1 MLDLL
6 LYRLLASRGR
16 SNGGADDPRLEPLLV
31 EAADLSIRDRAP
43 YFGWFLEIASDAD
56 APASLRTAA
65 LLALRGAHGWA
76 VAECAVAGLD
86 STGTRAA
93 ALAVLARVAENAP
106 MRWVHAAFHAVDDVR
121 RAAYASA
128 WPSRTRVFDMF
139 LLADPVTRD
148 AVLRE
153 HERSPMPFDA
163 EDLPVILDAVQR
175 GFLSAESARVAFVA
189 SKGKFGAALQLLSA
203 ESEPEAKIAFDEA
216 LVAPLS
222 IAPRAKLR
230 QRLVAFLQAFPPLDD
245 AWVALLKDQVQR
257 GLRHRLAMAA
267 WTALEGLPMGA
278 EHDAVAELVLLCDLR
293 FALAIHEAEAR
304 RHLRSLCNK
313 RLSGIDNV
321 ETVKKLVQGELA
333 KARGAG
339 EERFDFAVVA
349 GLMAFVSGQVF
360 DKLIE
365 WLGETQLV
373 RSITLDD
380 ALPVGGT
387 AHLLAGLPPRGN
399 TRFVAI
405 LEKLP
410 ESVRARVLARALVDA
425 DPARFAE
432 LGVTGPEVQAAVLRC
447 GDAPMDHARAA
458 AIAAFAQRAIGVGVL
473 RKVVPQLLGRA
484 KNPGPLE
491 RALLRES
498 ALGNDTDPY
507 LEHVTALDGDALAR
521 MLAWITDTPEFPM
534 GKELAL
540 AHRLAGAS
548 DERVRAWATSRLPVA
563 TAPPRELPRA
573 VVGVA
578 FRASPT
584 PPATIEESVARAVAL
599 LGSADPV
606 AATDAALARYPFGDA
621 AFEAALD
628 AALVA
633 AFGVRTGG
641 LSPLGHAWL
650 WRWDAH
656 ALVHLELCL
665 ASHGSLAD
673 ALRARLALETV
684 ALRGASVEAI
694 GSALDLL
701 RFREKARFRELVSE
715 ELVAVL
721 TTALP
726 GDAEVPAA
734 RALRR
739 LFESSEL
746 SLAGAIAA
754 IRAALPELGED
765 ARRELSPIIDSNG
778 LPARPA
784 PRPPQADVDAALIAE
799 IRASS
804 DLDALAAR
812 TGDPRSAVVHEATLR
827 LILLGEA
834 GQAVL
839 AARVAS
845 IGAFERIAPIVE
857 SIPLWAAGPSVDL
870 ARRTM
875 EDHPLSERAY
885 RIAVALLERGDEGGP
900 HRDRA
905 IASAID
911 AARAPLEPGWFRAED
926 WNALT
931 RFGDERAAA
940 RALSVSPHA
949 HASLR
954 AVEVLLG
961 GAIEPEDAEALRG
974 YLDCGTERMG
984 SQRRRAAQK
993 LLEIGDTHG
1002 LPIVV
1007 TTTLDETKG
1016 KSNLFAHVDAARAAM
1031 FVRGLLAAG
1040 GTIAKEASIV
1050 HHVVSMPFHTSED
1063 AFREILDRATT
1074 DAARMTAAKHAG
1086 SRASRERK
1094 LMRVVET
1101 FAWGVRV
1108 ARRML
1113 GKPMRVRMTGS
1124 QSLGFTKTR
1133 ENVVYVTP
1141 LPILRGDRH
1150 GTEVVEALIVHEIGH
1165 HLYHAGTAN
1174 EAVWQKAQKAG
1185 IGGLLNLVADEHLER
1200 NIRALDREHGDRL
1213 KRLAAYAFQH
1223 TRRML
1228 PVRRVLSHVGAAAAA
1243 VLPTVGLGVARDDDS
1258 VLVET
1263 GSFLFTM
1270 EKSALSFSRFAR
1282 ALRMGLGNR
1291 HDDPKVAEALEL
1303 FGPSFRGAN
1312 MDRLLEI
1319 SEKLRLIFGWETNLC
1334 ESFGAHESI
1343 EDEHADVDSVVW
1355 GEGLSQDEVDRMVR
1369 RVTERTE
1376 AGPSSPTGGGGLAI
1390 NVGED
1395 EKFAR
1400 IERVERKAFDP
1411 VAHAPYARRVGRPA
1425 QLLRRYFEELGL
1437 GFRPERMRLSGRRLD
1452 QTRLLPLVLH
1462 GDPRL
1467 LVSRQAFFARD
1478 LFLGIVVD
1486 CSGSMSSRDNMERGK
1501 LFAALLAEAAAPMS
1515 GIDTRVLGFTDQVI
1529 YDCGD
1534 AKRCAAHALAAGG
1547 GNNDAAALYH
1557 LAKLAK
1563 QSQRKAK
1570 VLVMVSDGLPTEC
1583 SVAALKGLVRQ
1594 LGQRERMVCAQV
1606 AVQALAEVCFP
1617 HYVVLSDAS
1626 IEATVNK
1633 FGLLVAKLVARAIGV
1648 G

>member
-6 LYRLLASRGR
+6 LYRLLASR
-16 SNGGADDPRLEPLLV
+16 SATAEGADDPRLEPLLV

-43 YFGWFLEIASDAD
+43 YFGWFLEIASDVAR
-56 APASLRTAA
+56 PASLRSAA
-65 LLALRGAHGWA
+65 LLALQGAHGWA
-76 VAECAVAGLD
+76 VAECAVAALGALDTRSAGL
-86 STGTRAA
+86 T
-93 ALAVLARVAENAP
+93 VLARVSENAP
-106 MRWVHAAFHAVDDVR
+106 MRWVHAAFHADEAVR
-121 RAAYASA
+121 RAAYASS
-128 WPSRTRVFDMF
+128 WPSRSRVFDVF
-139 LLADPVTRD
+139 LLADPATRD

-163 EDLPVILDAVQR
+163 EDLPVILDVVER
-175 GFLSAESARVAFVA
+175 GFISQGSARAALVAH
-189 SKGKFGAALQLLSA
+189 KGKFTAALQLLSA
-203 ESEPEAKIAFDEA
+203 ESEADAKSAFDEA
-216 LVAPLS
+216 LADPLS
-222 IAPRAKLR
+222 IEPRAKLR
-230 QRLVAFLQAFPPLDD
+230 ARLVAFLRAFPPTD
-245 AWVALLKDQVQR
+245 AGWAAVLKDQSQR
-257 GLRHRLAMAA
+257 GMRHRLAMAA
-267 WTALEGLPMGA
+267 WSALGGLPVGS

-293 FALAIHEAEAR
+293 FAAALPELEAR
-304 RHLRSLCNK
+304 RHVRALCKK
-313 RLSGIDNV
+313 RLSGIDNA
-321 ETVKKLVQGELA
+321 EAVKKLVQSPLVGLED
-333 KARGAG
+333 RI
-339 EERFDFAVVA
+339 DFGVLA
-349 GLMAFVSGQVF
+349 GLMAFVSAQIF
-360 DKLIE
+360 DRLAE
-365 WLGETQLV
+365 WIGAERLV
-373 RSITLDD
+373 RAIIAAD
-380 ALPVGGT
+380 GE
-387 AHLLAGLPPRGN
+387 AHLIGGLPPRGS
-399 TRFVAI
+399 TRFVTI

-410 ESVRARVLARALVDA
+410 DDVRARVLARVLLEAE
-425 DPARFAE
+425 PARFGE
-432 LGVTGPEVQAAVLRC
+432 LGVTGPEVQAAVLAC
-447 GDAPMDHARAA
+447 GDAPIDRARAT
-458 AIAAFAQRAIGVGVL
+458 AIAAFAQTALGVGVL
-473 RKVVPQLLGRA
+473 RKVLPVLLA
-484 KNPGPLE
+484 QKDAPGMLE

-498 ALGNDTDPY
+498 AIGNDTGPY
-507 LEHVTALDGDALAR
+507 LEHVTALDVELLAR
-521 MLAWITDTPEFPM
+521 MLEWIAATDEFPM

-548 DERVRAWATSRLPVA
+548 DKRVRGWATSRLPEE
-563 TAPPRELPRA
+563 TPPPLELPRA

-599 LGSADPV
+599 LGSADPI
-606 AATDAALARYPFGDA
+606 AATDAALVRFPFGDD
-621 AFEAALD
+621 AFEDALD
-628 AALVA
+628 TALVA

-665 ASHGSLAD
+665 AAHASLAD

-684 ALRGASVEAI
+684 ALRRASVEAL
-694 GSALDLL
+694 GSALELL
-701 RFREKARFRELVSE
+701 RFRERPRFRELVTPD
-715 ELVAVL
+715 LVAAL
-721 TTALP
+721 ASALP

-739 LFESSEL
+739 IFESSEI
-746 SLAGAIAA
+746 SLADAIGV
-754 IRAALPELGED
+754 IRAALPELGDE

-784 PRPPQADVDAALIAE
+784 PRPPDPEVDSALIAK

-804 DLDALAAR
+804 DLEALAAH
-812 TGDPRSAVVHEATLR
+812 TGDPRAAVVHEATLR
-827 LILLGEA
+827 LILLGEE
-834 GQAVL
+834 GQGVL
-839 AARVAS
+839 ASRIES
-845 IGAFERIAPIVE
+845 IAAFERIAPIVE
-857 SIPLWAAGPSVDL
+857 SLPLWAAGASVDR
-870 ARRTM
+870 ARRAM
-875 EDHPLSERAY
+875 EAHPLTERAF
-885 RIAVALLERGDEGGP
+885 RIAIALLERGDMEALP
-900 HRDRA
+900 RA
-905 IASAID
+905 LD
-911 AARAPLEPGWFRAED
+911 AARAPLESGWFRAQD
-926 WNALT
+926 WDALA
-931 RFGDERAAA
+931 RFVDSRVAA

-954 AVEVLLG
+954 AVEILLG
-961 GAIEPEDAEALRG
+961 GAVSEEDAAALRG
-974 YLDCGTERMG
+974 YLDCGTDRMG

-993 LLEIGDTHG
+993 LLESGDPYG
-1002 LPIVV
+1002 LPLVV
-1007 TTTLDETKG
+1007 TTTLDDTKG
-1016 KSNLFAHVDAARAAM
+1016 RSILFAHVDAQRAAM

-1040 GTIAKEASIV
+1040 GTIVKEASIV
-1050 HHVVSMPFHTSED
+1050 HHVVSMPLHTSED

-1174 EAVWQKAQKAG
+1174 EAVWAKAQKAG

-1228 PVRRVLSHVGAAAAA
+1228 PVRRVLSHVGAAASA
-1243 VLPTVGLGVARDDDS
+1243 VLPTVGLGVARDDAS

-1270 EKSALSFSRFAR
+1270 EKSALAFSRFAR

-1303 FGPSFRGAN
+1303 FGPSFRGAT
-1312 MDRLLEI
+1312 MERLLEI

-1369 RVTERTE
+1369 RITERSE
-1376 AGPSSPTGGGGLAI
+1376 ASPSSPTGGGGLAI

-1400 IERVERKAFDP
+1400 IERVERKAYDP
-1411 VAHAPYARRVGRPA
+1411 TAHAPYARRVTRPA

-1486 CSGSMSSRDNMERGK
+1486 CSGSMASRDNMERGK
-1501 LFAALLAEAAAPMS
+1501 LFAALLAEATAPMS

-1534 AKRCAAHALAAGG
+1534 AKRCAAHALSAGG

-1583 SVAALKGLVRQ
+1583 TVAALRGLVRQ

-1633 FGLLVAKLVARAIGV
+1633 FGALVAKLVARAIGI